1 MVQHDNVGGTT
12 TRRTRTTTRTHAGG
26 DYSEVV
32 LYKVVHTP
40 QMRTQPNPFKDKAL
54 STSQKNAYLM

>member
-1 MVQHDNVGGTT
+1 MVQHDTLAVLLQGDHVLLHE
-12 TRRTRTTTRTHAGG
+12 RTRVG